1 MAPLGNILVRLFY
14 FDSYFLAY
22 LVPEQ
27 QEESN
32 SKDNQIMN
40 DLRQLNV
47 SLSVLSVT
55 FRMSWMVVIIEKVS
69 QICDLSLIIFL
80 FFVLF
85 L

>member
-55 FRMSWMVVIIEKVS
+55 FRMSWMVVIKRIR